1 MEAYWEM
8 ERLWLVFK
16 ILSTR
21 NLGINSLEQLR
32 LSVILSIGMKKHW
45 PSLDIGKIPKELT
58 RTHFVEA

>member
-1 MEAYWEM
+1 MAYWEM

-45 PSLDIGKIPKELT
+45 PSLDIGKIPQEYVHKYV
-58 RTHFVEA
+58 VEGH